1 MSCADD
7 KSMPCGSH
15 AHALNPSPPAVSSAL
30 RGGAANSDDTRS
42 PSHGLEVVR
51 TQSHTAGGGS
61 VLVPSSSQLRVA
73 GSLTLTSKGV
83 ARVNDGKRPVGTVA
97 IVAPSVLRNAT
108 PLLHGRE
115 SSPGRPRE
123 TAECDGTHQT
133 TAPSRAL
140 MGAKA
145 RLPCGSAS
153 LRGVCMTEKGT
164 SREVTAT
171 PPA

>member
-15 AHALNPSPPAVSSAL
+15 AHALNPSPPAVPSAL
-30 RGGAANSDDTRS
+30 RGGAANSDDTRT

-51 TQSHTAGGGS
+51 TQSHTSRRAAATGPQRRKTAGGGS

-73 GSLTLTSKGV
+73 GSLTRTSKGV

-97 IVAPSVLRNAT
+97 IVDPSVARNAT
-108 PLLHGRE
+108 PLLHGRK

-123 TAECDGTHQT
+123 TAECDGTRQT

-140 MGAKA
+140 MGAVVC
-145 RLPCGSAS
+145 RVVPPHSEGSA
-153 LRGVCMTEKGT
+153 
-164 SREVTAT
+164 
-171 PPA
+171 